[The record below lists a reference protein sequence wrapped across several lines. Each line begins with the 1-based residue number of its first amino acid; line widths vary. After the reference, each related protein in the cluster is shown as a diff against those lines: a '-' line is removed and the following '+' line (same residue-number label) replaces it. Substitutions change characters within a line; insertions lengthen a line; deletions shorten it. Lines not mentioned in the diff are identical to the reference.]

1 MWVPW
6 PPKLNVN
13 NLRAL
18 LIQRAARLQERP
30 AFTAPS
36 WGPLNYSQFR
46 NRVEG
51 VALGL
56 LASTY
61 PTGTALFCATG
72 TPWDWASEVAI
83 ACCGLRWEM
92 TGAIVNPEILGGSR
106 FNDEHGRGPYHEREH
121 EVDERTMF
129 SGRLDHA
136 AMMQR
141 LQRMNRILGWDH
153 ETEVRFPFVRSGT
166 HEVRAALWCALYA
179 GSHAI
184 LEDEPQPRI
193 GLFKRRVAQQ
203 AAFNPAPFSEFWD

>member
-1 MWVPW
+1 MSD
-6 PPKLNVN
+6 
-13 NLRAL
+13 NLRKL

-36 WGPLNYSQFR
+36 WGLLNYSQFR

-56 LASTY
+56 LATAC
-61 PTGTALFCATG
+61 PLGTALFCATG
-72 TPWDWASEVAI
+72 TPWDWVSELAV

-92 TGAIVNPEILGGSR
+92 AGAIANPEILGGSR

-121 EVDERTMF
+121 EVDGSTLF

-153 ETEVRFPFVRSGT
+153 ETEVWFSLAQIGT
-166 HEVRAALWCALYA
+166 SEVRAALWCALYA
-179 GSHAI
+179 GSYAI
-184 LEDEPQPRI
+184 LEDETPAPKSF
-193 GLFKRRVAQQ
+193 FKRRAVQR
-203 AAFNPAPFSEFWD
+203 AAFDPEPFSEFWA

>member
-1 MWVPW
+1 MAD
-6 PPKLNVN
+6 
-13 NLRAL
+13 NLRKL

-56 LASTY
+56 LASAC
-61 PTGTALFCATG
+61 PSGTALFCATG
-72 TPWDWASEVAI
+72 TPWDWASEVAV
-83 ACCGLRWEM
+83 ACCGLRWES
-92 TGAIVNPEILGGSR
+92 TGAMVNPEILGGSS
-106 FNDEHGRGPYHEREH
+106 FNDDHGRGPYHEREH
-121 EVDERTMF
+121 EVDGSTLF
-129 SGRLDHA
+129 SGMLDHA
-136 AMMQR
+136 TMMQR

-153 ETEVRFPFVRSGT
+153 ETTVGIPLTGIGT
-166 HEVRAALWCALYA
+166 RDVRAALWCALYA
-179 GSHAI
+179 GSYAI
-184 LEDEPQPRI
+184 LEDEPQPQI

>member
-1 MWVPW
+1 M
-6 PPKLNVN
+6 N

-92 TGAIVNPEILGGSR
+92 TGAIVDPEILGGSR

-121 EVDERTMF
+121 EVDESTLF
-129 SGRLDHA
+129 SGTLDHA